1 MTDKEIKDLKYQL
14 TEDEVSDLSYGYFK
28 MATVKALLEENEL
41 LKKKLNK
48 AIELLIEYNIPCEMN
63 DFMNKNVDYCSS
75 NCGVDEE
82 VYKKCWLRYIEQE
95 LEK

>member
-28 MATVKALLEENEL
+28 IATVKALLEENEQ

-48 AIELLIEYNIPCEMN
+48 AIEILIEYHMPCDIDE
-63 DFMNKNVDYCSS
+63 FWNKNIDYCMD
-75 NCGVDEE
+75 NCSVDEE